1 MEDQELQD
9 KYISQKEMSQDI
21 GPTAGGDIKLNNR
34 LDEFPPNLN
43 RTHSLILNCPTF
55 KVRSVSPMCCH
66 SILNA
71 SAVQYVSPIN
81 QPSFI
86 INPVNSVLANNV
98 QYLSPIN
105 TTMTL
110 TPVNIEQASII
121 SNASIVSLTPIKA
134 KVDKTIILQQQQPQI
149 LFCHQPQV
157 SARYRREHIVGTSR
171 ARSQIK
177 LPENSFRSTGVKS
190 KEHVEIYKSTNE
202 GAGEINTNKN
212 KKAKKKQVI
221 ETKKEEQFEFEE
233 KKIDESKNKKMDSAN
248 KEEEA
253 KEDKIEKV
261 SSKSSKKSAASN
273 TKEKFKKVSA
283 PAKSPCKKMTPC
295 TRCKCKE
302 KIAKNKK

>member
-86 INPVNSVLANNV
+86 INPINSVLANNV

-134 KVDKTIILQQQQPQI
+134 KVDKTIILQHQQPQI
-149 LFCHQPQV
+149 LFCQQPQM
-157 SARYRREHIVGTSR
+157 SPRYRREHIVGTSR

-177 LPENSFRSTGVKS
+177 LPENSFRSGVKS
-190 KEHVEIYKSTNE
+190 NEHVEIYKSTNE
-202 GAGEINTNKN
+202 TVGEVNTNKN
-212 KKAKKKQVI
+212 KKTKKKQVI
-221 ETKKEEQFEFEE
+221 EIKKEERFGEIKVDDTSNKQMDSTNKEESIKEEKVEKTPLKEE
-233 KKIDESKNKKMDSAN
+233 KKS
-248 KEEEA
+248 
-253 KEDKIEKV
+253 V
-261 SSKSSKKSAASN
+261 TSN
-273 TKEKFKKVSA
+273 TKDKFKKVT
-283 PAKSPCKKMTPC
+283 PVKSPNKKMTPC
-295 TRCKCKE
+295 SRCKCKE